1 MAKLKLLKN
10 QRRQSEDNLAT
21 LIGQPSASFNL
32 SEGSLPDTPPAIPA
46 GLPSKL
52 LERRP
57 DIASAERAMAAA
69 NAKIGVAKAAYYP
82 SLTLSPALGG
92 FESTSLSNL
101 VSLPSL
107 VWSIGVLASQTLF
120 DGGKIRAG
128 VDFAQATYVAQ
139 IANYRQCVLVAI
151 QETQDALSN
160 LHGLDDARQKQ
171 DEAVRDQ
178 NKAYEITLLRYQE
191 GLDSALT
198 LATVEQNELSARRVQ
213 SQIRGGQFITAVSL
227 LKALGGGW

>member
-1 MAKLKLLKN
+1 
-10 QRRQSEDNLAT
+10 
-21 LIGQPSASFNL
+21 
-32 SEGSLPDTPPAIPA
+32 
-46 GLPSKL
+46 
-52 LERRP
+52 
-57 DIASAERAMAAA
+57 MAAA